1 MFIGHAIAALLPT
14 TVGRLRLWL
23 FQLGGLGLI
32 PLGVLDNSLVPLPG
46 TMDAAT
52 IVLSARQEQLW
63 LYYAFMA
70 TAGTVI
76 GGFVTYRIAH
86 KGGRQVLKR
95 TFSSVKMDKVCEIFG
110 RWGFGSIAISALLSP
125 PVPIVPFLFVSGAT
139 QYPIKEFLFALTLGR
154 ISRYM
159 ILAYFSA
166 RYGKKII
173 AFIAQHGHPVLLTV
187 IVVVLAATAVSFYFW
202 GKARASVRRE
212 N

>member
-14 TVGRLRLWL
+14 TAGRLRLWL
-23 FQLGGLGLI
+23 FHLGGLGLI
-32 PLGVLDNSLVPLPG
+32 PLGVLDNSLIPLPG
-46 TMDAAT
+46 TMDVAT

-63 LYYAFMA
+63 LYYALMA

-86 KGGRQVLKR
+86 KGGKQVLESR
-95 TFSSVKMDKVCEIFG
+95 FSSVRVDKVCEIFG

-125 PVPIVPFLFVSGAT
+125 PVPIVPFLLASGAT
-139 QYPIKEFLFALTLGR
+139 QYPVEEFLLALTLGR

-159 ILAYFSA
+159 ILAYLSA
-166 RYGKKII
+166 RYGKQII
-173 AFIAQHGHPVLLTV
+173 ALITEHGHPVALTV
-187 IVVVLAATAVSFYFW
+187 IVVVFAATAVSFYFW
-202 GKARASVRRE
+202 GKARASVKRV

>member
-14 TVGRLRLWL
+14 TAGRLRLWL
-23 FQLGGLGLI
+23 FHLGGLGLI
-32 PLGVLDNSLVPLPG
+32 PLGVLDNSLIPLPG
-46 TMDAAT
+46 TMDVAT

-63 LYYAFMA
+63 LYYALMA

-86 KGGRQVLKR
+86 KGGKQVLESR
-95 TFSSVKMDKVCEIFG
+95 FSSVRVDKVCEIFG
-110 RWGFGSIAISALLSP
+110 RWGFGSIAISASLSP
-125 PVPIVPFLFVSGAT
+125 PVPIVPFLLASGAT
-139 QYPIKEFLFALTLGR
+139 QYPVEEFLLALTLGR

-166 RYGKKII
+166 RYGKQII
-173 AFIAQHGHPVLLTV
+173 ALITEHGHPVALTV
-187 IVVVLAATAVSFYFW
+187 IVVVFAATAVSFYFW
-202 GKARASVRRE
+202 GKARASVKRV